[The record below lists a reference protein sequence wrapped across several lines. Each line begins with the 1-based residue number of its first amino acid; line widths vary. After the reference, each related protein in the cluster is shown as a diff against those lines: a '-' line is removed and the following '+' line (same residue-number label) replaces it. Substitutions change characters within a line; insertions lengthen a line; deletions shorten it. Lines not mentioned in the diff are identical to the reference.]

1 MIYSYAECLAK
12 YGTPYKL
19 KRAVTESS
27 IFKIEEGVYS
37 DEETP
42 SSLEIVVKKYPNAVL
57 CGEYAFYAH
66 DLTDVVP
73 DKYSIA
79 TKSKAARINDP
90 RVFQVYMR
98 DDILTLGCITKE
110 IEGVDVKIY
119 DKERMLVELLRNKSA
134 MPRDLYKEILL
145 SYRKIIYNLDVRRIQ
160 EYIKIFPKSKMI
172 KKAFSEEVL

>member
-1 MIYSYAECLAK
+1 MEE
-12 YGTPYKL
+12 KL
-19 KRAVTESS
+19 
-27 IFKIEEGVYS
+27 F
-37 DEETP
+37 
-42 SSLEIVVKKYPNAVL
+42 KKYPNAIL

-73 DKYSIA
+73 DQYSIA
-79 TKSKAARINDP
+79 TKSKAARIKDP

-98 DDILTLGCITKE
+98 DDILSLGCIIKE
-110 IEGVDVKIY
+110 IEGVDVRIY
-119 DKERMLVELLRNKSA
+119 DKERMLIELLRNKNS

-145 SYRKIIYNLDVRRIQ
+145 SYRKTIYDLDIRRIQ